1 MTGPAARGGRPAR
14 VGVLVNDDGALA
26 AGGGDEAVAASLEAA
41 TAIAA
46 ALGRA
51 GLDVALVRA
60 PGDPAALLAAVR
72 AADAACWFNLCE
84 SLRGDARLE
93 AAVAW
98 LLELE
103 GVAYTGS
110 PPRALALA
118 LEKPLC
124 RAALREAGVPV
135 PRGAVLALPDDPLVG
150 PAPPRPGRPWIVKP
164 AREDAS
170 HGVALE
176 SVVTG
181 EAAARARAAWVIET
195 FRQPALVEEWID
207 GRELNVSLLERPG
220 AEDPDGALE
229 VLPLAEIDFSA
240 WPAGAPRV
248 VTYDAKWRPDSPEYR
263 GSPSVAAGPLE
274 PALAARVRE
283 VARAAFRAVGLRDY
297 GRVDLRLC
305 AADGPLVIDV
315 NPNPDLSPDA
325 GLARAAA
332 RGGLSH
338 DDLCRTIVDRA
349 LARRALAR
357 REAGAPAG
365 EPARAAAPARAR

>member
-1 MTGPAARGGRPAR
+1 MTGPAAERAGPAR

-51 GLDVALVRA
+51 GRDVALVRA

-135 PRGAVLALPDDPLVG
+135 PRGAVLARPDDPLAG
-150 PAPPRPGRPWIVKP
+150 PAPPRPGRRWIVKP

-176 SVVTG
+176 SVVAG

-207 GRELNVSLLERPG
+207 GRELNVSLLEG
-220 AEDPDGALE
+220 PDGALE

-305 AADGPLVIDV
+305 PADGPLVIDV

-332 RGGLSH
+332 RGGLPH
-338 DDLCRTIVDRA
+338 DDLCRTLVDRA
-349 LARRALAR
+349 LARGDHLERAG
-357 REAGAPAG
+357 GAPAG